1 MFQDVIADRS
11 LLHLEDMLFDLDH
24 YSFDRDIIKLLNEL
38 KILVDKKIYKD
49 NFNPCGYDIKDTQ
62 YIIHY
67 IFDENTIG
75 IKKDN

>member
-11 LLHLEDMLFDLDH
+11 LLHLEDMLFDLDY

-49 NFNPCGYDIKDTQ
+49 NFNPGGYDIKDTQ

-75 IKKDN
+75 MKKDN

>member
-1 MFQDVIADRS
+1 MYQDVITDRS
-11 LLHLEDMLFDLDH
+11 LIHLEDMLFDLDH

-38 KILVDKKIYKD
+38 KTLLNKKMYKD
-49 NFNPCGYDIKDTQ
+49 EFNPGGYDIKETQ